1 MKKYPVVLSFLSAIC
16 LLFAACAGGSGSL
29 ADDLQKKAP
38 QWDSSGDADIDAL
51 GKRVWN
57 LVEGSET
64 RMNQFY
70 DKYSK
75 QIEYNKFQKT
85 LSERGDIT
93 EAALLAEMR
102 NNGKGEE
109 ADKVVAAANAFEN
122 DFNALEIFLKETLSN
137 PDVLR
142 IPQEVKSIKSKLD
155 SADMMVK
162 LKLAKAAKNLGEG
175 ASYLSHASGVISK
188 LKKANKAL
196 LAGAK

>member
-1 MKKYPVVLSFLSAIC
+1 MKNYSLVLSLVTAIL
-16 LLFAACAGGSGSL
+16 LLFAACASGSGSL

-51 GKRVWN
+51 GKRIWN

-93 EAALLAEMR
+93 ADALLAEMR
-102 NNGKGEE
+102 DAGKGEE
-109 ADKVVAAANAFEN
+109 ADKVVAAANAFKN
-122 DFNALEIFLKETLSN
+122 DLNALEIFLKETLSN
-137 PDVLR
+137 PDVLL

-162 LKLAKAAKNLGEG
+162 MKLTKAAKNLGEG
-175 ASYLSHASGVISK
+175 ATYLSHASGVISK
-188 LKKANKAL
+188 LKKANNTL